1 MIDPTPLSPGFMVV
15 HGNRLETLRDLVLE
29 WLRAHPAAPL
39 DDEVV
44 LVQSHGVAQW
54 LKLAMAREA
63 AAGGL
68 GIAAAVRTL
77 LPQRFVWQAYREVLG
92 ACAVPRESPFDADR
106 LQWRLMRLLPTLLDD
121 AAFTPLRRYLRD
133 DPGLRRRHQLS
144 QRLATLFE
152 QYQVHRADWLQG
164 WAEGD
169 DRIVSARQ
177 GPQELPADQ
186 RWQPRLW
193 RALLEDAGPPQAAT
207 GRADVHSRFM
217 DALRDR
223 AGVRPAGLPQR
234 VVVFGLSSL
243 PAQSLQALALLGR
256 WVQVLMCVHNPCRHD
271 WSRTIADHELL
282 RAARR
287 RQTLRPA
294 AGPGVDAAVLAPAGG
309 RADVPGTVPA
319 TAPPAPGHPLLAAW
333 GRQGRDFVRL
343 LDEHD
348 DRAAYAQR
356 FAEIGRTVDC
366 FEGLEETAA
375 SPGLAPTLLQQ
386 LQDDILEL
394 RPLAESRP
402 RWAPVD
408 AARDESVRFHVC
420 HGPLREV
427 EVLHDQLLAALAAD
441 PTLRPREMLVMV
453 PDIAAYAPHVQAVFG
468 RLQPG
473 DPRHIPFGIA
483 DRGLRH
489 HDPLA
494 GALEQLLAL
503 PQSRL
508 TVADVLDL
516 LEVPALRQR
525 FGIGEDDLPLLRRWV
540 DAACVRWGLD
550 APHRQALGWDG
561 APALNTWR
569 AGLQRLLLGYA
580 AGPSGPWQGIAPADE
595 AGGLEAALLGPLDR
609 LLQALDE
616 HRRALAQ
623 PAAPAQWAQRLR
635 ALLAAFF
642 EAPEGGDGYTLLQL
656 EGALQ
661 AWLEACSTAR
671 LDEPLPLEVVREH
684 WLGALDASA
693 PGRPFLA
700 GGVTFATLMPMRAV
714 PFRVI
719 ALLGMN
725 DGDYPRSAPPSD
737 FDLMALDVR
746 PGDRSRREDDRYL
759 FLEALLSARERLHLS
774 WVGRSAHDNE
784 PRPPSVLVA
793 QLRDHLA
800 AGWQPAG
807 AEGLSPA
814 QARARLLQGLT
825 VEHPLQPFNPA
836 YFTAGG
842 DARLFSHALE
852 WREGLL
858 AQAGAAQGHRAGA
871 GAVLPGGAAGEGDS
885 VEPGP
890 FEGPLTLR
898 LLTDFLK
905 NPARSFL
912 QQRLGI
918 VLPEDVA
925 ATLDD
930 EPFGLDGLQAWALR
944 AALVD
949 DQKAALDGGAG
960 ALSALKDAGDGM
972 GAQDADATRDAART
986 QALQAGLQRFAA
998 AGQLPLGGFGALAQ
1012 RELAE
1017 PMAGLFAR
1025 WHHALRDW
1033 PLAAADETLDHR
1045 PDPLPEDAPSGEA
1058 SRLVDLLQGLR
1069 CDAAG
1074 QRARVVLDAGK
1085 LLGRDGKARPH
1096 KLIGAWVPHLAGHLA
1111 GQPLSTVVVAVDATV
1126 TLPPLDPAQ
1135 ARALWAQLVGAWHAG
1150 RRRPLPLAPET
1161 AFEWL
1166 VRQARPSPAAGAP
1179 GATGD
1184 DGTGTGDD
1192 ATATDE
1198 PQARARKVY
1207 EHHEPDHG
1215 QRAERDRD
1223 PYLARAFPSFD
1234 ALWAG
1239 GAFARWAETLLEPLR
1254 AALQSAV
1261 PAAEPGVAAPV
1272 AGGSVSPSAPSGA
1285 ESGAGGGA

>member
-1 MIDPTPLSPGFMVV
+1 MSDSPELPPGFMVV

-63 AAGGL
+63 GAGGL
-68 GIAAAVRTL
+68 GVAAAVRTL
-77 LPQRFVWQAYREVLG
+77 LPQRFVWQAYRDVLG
-92 ACAVPRESPFDADR
+92 ADAVPRESPFDADR
-106 LQWRLMRLLPTLLDD
+106 LQWRLMRLLPALLDD
-121 AAFTPLRRYLRD
+121 AAFTPLRRYLSD
-133 DPGLRRRHQLS
+133 DPGLRRRHQLA
-144 QRLATLFE
+144 QRLAVLFE
-152 QYQVHRADWLQG
+152 QYQVHRADWLQA
-164 WAEGD
+164 WAED
-169 DRIVSARQ
+169 DDGIVNARLGRQ
-177 GPQELPADQ
+177 PLPDDQ

-193 RALLEDAGPPQAAT
+193 RALLQDGGSQQAAT
-207 GRADVHSRFM
+207 GRAEVHGRFM
-217 DALRDR
+217 DALRDGQR
-223 AGVRPAGLPQR
+223 ARPAGLPRR

-243 PAQSLQALALLGR
+243 PAQALQALALLGR
-256 WVQVLMCVHNPCRHD
+256 WMQVLMCVHNPCRHD

-287 RQTLRPA
+287 RQALPA
-294 AGPGVDAAVLAPAGG
+294 AGES
-309 RADVPGTVPA
+309 T
-319 TAPPAPGHPLLAAW
+319 PGHPLLAAW

-348 DRAAYAQR
+348 DRAGYERR
-356 FAEIGRTVDC
+356 FTEIGRAVDC
-366 FEGLEETAA
+366 FEGLEVGEEQDAA
-375 SPGLAPTLLQQ
+375 APTLLQQ

-394 RPLAESRP
+394 RPLTESRT

-408 AARDESVRFHVC
+408 TARDASIRFHVC

-453 PDIAAYAPHVQAVFG
+453 PDIDAYAPHVQAVFA
-468 RLQPG
+468 RLVAG
-473 DPRHIPFGIA
+473 DPRRIPFGIA

-550 APHRQALGWDG
+550 APHRQTLGWAD

-580 AGPSGPWQGIAPADE
+580 AGASGPWQGIAPADE

-609 LLQALDE
+609 LLQALDDQ
-616 HRRALAQ
+616 RRVLAV
-623 PAAPAQWAQRLR
+623 PAPPAQWAQRLR

-661 AWLEACSTAR
+661 AWLEACTAAR
-671 LDEPLPLEVVREH
+671 LDEALPLEVVREH
-684 WLGALDASA
+684 WLAALDAGA

-714 PFRVI
+714 PFRVV

-737 FDLMALDVR
+737 FDLMALDAR

-759 FLEALLSARERLHLS
+759 FLEALLSARDRLHIS

-807 AEGLSPA
+807 AEGLTPT

-825 VEHPLQPFNPA
+825 LEHPLQPFNPA
-836 YFTAGG
+836 YFAVGG
-842 DARLFSHALE
+842 DARLFSHAHE
-852 WREGLL
+852 WREGLR
-858 AQAGAAQGHRAGA
+858 AQAWPASATSPGDGQA
-871 GAVLPGGAAGEGDS
+871 LPGVAADAGDS
-885 VEPGP
+885 VEPGA

-898 LLTDFLK
+898 LLIDFLK

-918 VLPEDVA
+918 VLPEDEA

-930 EPFGLDGLQAWALR
+930 EPFGLDGLQAWTLR
-944 AALVD
+944 DALVD
-949 DQKAALDGGAG
+949 DQTAALDGGPGAG
-960 ALSALKDAGDGM
+960 AAPQDAGAA
-972 GAQDADATRDAART
+972 AQDADATWDAART
-986 QALQAGLQRFAA
+986 QALQAGLQRFAV
-998 AGQLPLGGFGALAQ
+998 AGNLPLGGFGALAQ

-1017 PMAGLFAR
+1017 PMDGLFAR
-1025 WHHALRDW
+1025 WRQAQQDW
-1033 PLAAADETLDHR
+1033 PLAVDDEALDHR
-1045 PDPLPEDAPSGEA
+1045 PDPLPEDAPAGEA

-1069 CDAAG
+1069 GDG
-1074 QRARVVLDAGK
+1074 TGRRARLVLDAGK
-1085 LLGRDGKARPH
+1085 VLGRDGKTRLH

-1111 GQPLSTVVVAVDATV
+1111 GQPLTTVVVAADATA
-1126 TLPPLDPAQ
+1126 TLPPLVPAQ
-1135 ARALWAQLVGAWHAG
+1135 ARALWARLVGAWHTG

-1166 VRQARPSPAAGAP
+1166 ARQARSGPAADTPA
-1179 GATGD
+1179 ATGD
-1184 DGTGTGDD
+1184 EGAGTGDD
-1192 ATATDE
+1192 ATATATDE
-1198 PQARARKVY
+1198 PRARARKVY
-1207 EHHEPDHG
+1207 EHHEPDRG

-1223 PYLARAFPSFD
+1223 PYLARAFASFD

-1239 GAFARWAETLLEPLR
+1239 GAFARWAEALLEPLR
-1254 AALQSAV
+1254 MALQAAG
-1261 PAAEPGVAAPV
+1261 PAAGPEAPVPV
-1272 AGGSVSPSAPSGA
+1272 AGGTSASTAPAGA
-1285 ESGAGGGA
+1285 QACAGGGS